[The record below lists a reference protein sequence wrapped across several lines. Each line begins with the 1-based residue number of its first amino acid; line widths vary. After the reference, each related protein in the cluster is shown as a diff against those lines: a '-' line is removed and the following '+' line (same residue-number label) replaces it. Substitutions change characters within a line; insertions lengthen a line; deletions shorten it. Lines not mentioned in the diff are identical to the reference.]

1 MLIQS
6 HTGTIRVFPAIP
18 ASWKNVSFENLRTVG
33 AFLVSSRRTNGSVAN
48 IHILSE
54 KGAMC
59 TIENPWESSRV
70 RLVRNGQ
77 PDETLTGQT
86 LTFHTKPHEQIDLIG
101 HQPTN

>member
-59 TIENPWESSRV
+59 TIENPWRSSRV
-70 RLVRNGQ
+70 QLVRNGKKNQ
-77 PDETLTGQT
+77 ILSGNV
-86 LTFHTKPHEQIDLIG
+86 LTFQTQPHEEIELNKIEN
-101 HQPTN
+101 P